1 MKKCFSNN
9 LLTFLEIKIMFSKR
23 IIFVLV
29 FVLTMF
35 AIEAN
40 AQQDDCIDAN
50 TPPGAT
56 CGNWV
61 QDTKSL
67 VLGGL
72 FYGDCEFLITYETRI
87 CQVTNGSCTQYF
99 QQFRLLDVSWDWDAQ
114 DCWMFT
120 HYLMPLY
127 PNEYS
132 GFNKTAYNA
141 FLGDMLPELM
151 DMIAG
156 DFFASLT
163 PTQKLAMQCTPPL
176 CTMPVCTGYQ
186 LSYIATACQD
196 RCIDYSPMG
205 WNIIHHGSCP
215 SDPPACCV
223 VSAQYCW
230 CVASS
235 DLVRGTLTITSQA
248 NDCSGNGPL
257 YETCYPG
264 PGGSGVVYEPCY
276 FGCPTIP

>member
-1 MKKCFSNN
+1 MFYRR
-9 LLTFLEIKIMFSKR
+9 LILTLALALT
-23 IIFVLV
+23 IFAVSA
-29 FVLTMF
+29 FG
-35 AIEAN
+35 
-40 AQQDDCIDAN
+40 QQDDCIEAN
-50 TPPGAT
+50 TPPGAN
-56 CGNWV
+56 CGNWT
-61 QDTKSL
+61 QGSKQIQ
-67 VLGGL
+67 LGGL
-72 FYGDCEFLITYETRI
+72 FYGDCLFIVTFETRI

-99 QQFRLLDVSWDWDAQ
+99 QQVRLNYVSWDWDANE
-114 DCWMFT
+114 CWMFT

-132 GFNKTAYNA
+132 GFNKTAYND

-151 DMIAG
+151 NQISE
-156 DFFASLT
+156 DFLTSLT
-163 PTQKLAMQCTPPL
+163 PAQRLAMQCTPPL
-176 CTMPVCTGYQ
+176 CTMPVCSRYE

-223 VSAQYCW
+223 ISVQYCW
-230 CVASS
+230 CEAEN
-235 DLVRGTLTITSQA
+235 DFKPGPLTIISQA

-257 YETCYPG
+257 YGTCYLG
-264 PGGSGVVYEPCY
+264 PGGGVFYEPCY